1 MCFPVSGSVKGN
13 LHLLVP
19 RLKLQLEAWYP
30 TVVFQVMSII
40 HPKRMAGAFN
50 LMMR

>member
-1 MCFPVSGSVKGN
+1 MCFPVSGRVNGN

-19 RLKLQLEAWYP
+19 RLKLHVEAWYP
-30 TVVFQVMSII
+30 TVVLQDINII